1 LATSSCDS
9 ETYAAAA
16 AAKEAIHLRRLLA
29 MPNEPAPPGVLLG
42 DNKSSIKAP
51 ANGTDKGRSK
61 HIGVS
66 AHFLR
71 GVVAG
76 RSASSTSTCRV
87 PKASLMHSVKIDIS
101 PLSTS
106 FNSNAHNYESATY
119 QFSTQLFWISDI
131 SPGLVIFS
139 L

>member
-1 LATSSCDS
+1 MRQL
-9 ETYAAAA
+9 
-16 AAKEAIHLRRLLA
+16 RLLKKQYTCVA
-29 MPNEPAPPGVLLG
+29 YLRCQTSRLHRGSFLGTTSRLSKRLLTALTKAVLNTL
-42 DNKSSIKAP
+42 AC
-51 ANGTDKGRSK
+51 R
-61 HIGVS
+61 HIFFGGS
-66 AHFLR
+66 GG